1 MGPRDSRNTVAGA
14 VIPRFTTASATRS
27 SSARSSVVNTSAV
40 ELVEKAWES
49 SARTLSHFSATDT
62 LENEVITVWKGSQ
75 NLLSCGIIWRGWG
88 GVNKVKLAGRDRQ
101 DERDGRGFEVS
112 GTSNPELRIAPFSP
126 VSLVPRHSPWPRSP
140 TADEFHSNREK

>member
-75 NLLSCGIIWRGWG
+75 NLLSCGIIIIWRGWG
-88 GVNKVKLAGRDRQ
+88 GVNEGWDGKDTHVGPVLP
-101 DERDGRGFEVS
+101 ER
-112 GTSNPELRIAPFSP
+112 APSE
-126 VSLVPRHSPWPRSP
+126 VPRS
-140 TADEFHSNREK
+140 TAARKSTWVPFQVRKSKRAWKD

>member
-14 VIPRFTTASATRS
+14 VIPRFTPASAIRS

-62 LENEVITVWKGSQ
+62 LEKEVITVWKGSQ

-88 GVNKVKLAGRDRQ
+88 GVNEGWEGKDTHVGPVLPDRA
-101 DERDGRGFEVS
+101 
-112 GTSNPELRIAPFSP
+112 LRSAS
-126 VSLVPRHSPWPRSP
+126 
-140 TADEFHSNREK
+140 